1 MSARPET
8 AALAKHV
15 VDVLASLRACTK
27 GPDFKTV
34 HELLRQAEE
43 EARQLAATP

>member
-1 MSARPET
+1 MTVRPET

-15 VDVLASLRACTK
+15 VDVLASLRVCTK

-34 HELLRQAEE
+34 HELLRKAEE
-43 EARQLAATP
+43 EARHLMAAR